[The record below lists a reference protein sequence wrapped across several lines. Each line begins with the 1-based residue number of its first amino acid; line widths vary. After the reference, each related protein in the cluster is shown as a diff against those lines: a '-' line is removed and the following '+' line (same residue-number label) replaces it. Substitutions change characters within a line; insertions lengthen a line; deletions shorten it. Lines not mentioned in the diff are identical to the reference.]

1 MNKHIT
7 ILQSQFSLSLSLS
20 QCHKPLSSW
29 ITISKCISSGFIL
42 FIQFEKWLVWM
53 VQWYNGTMVQ
63 NTQFSINE
71 IYPGN
76 IIHNVGRVSFDMNFD
91 LDGCPKIDDKIP
103 CWLHQNAYKL
113 QNLSVQCAKCIW
125 YALCIMCTSD
135 RQMLCNNVL
144 KIMVNNGDRNNS
156 SWFLTRTAMQLSN
169 WMLLYQMP
177 QFNCEMFSAH
187 WTKGERK
194 SERRERECKAKKKYV

>member
-1 MNKHIT
+1 MLAEFRLT
-7 ILQSQFSLSLSLS
+7 
-20 QCHKPLSSW
+20 W
-29 ITISKCISSGFIL
+29 ISI
-42 FIQFEKWLVWM
+42 WM
-53 VQWYNGTMVQ
+53 VAQKLMIKFHVDCIKMP
-63 NTQFSINE
+63 IN
-71 IYPGN
+71 
-76 IIHNVGRVSFDMNFD
+76 
-91 LDGCPKIDDKIP
+91 CKIWV
-103 CWLHQNAYKL
+103 C
-113 QNLSVQCAKCIW
+113 SVQCAKCIW

-194 SERRERECKAKKKYV
+194 SERRERECKAKKKNMYNTYDVQQRTSRFR